1 MDNLI
6 REMSSEIADNWP
18 AFLFIA
24 NSAGF
29 SILFL
34 RERRAETR
42 MLREAAETLQ
52 QGLHSRLDRLECA
65 IDALSKR
72 DGNVLKEGPITQLR
86 GSRRAETC
94 NQ

>member
-18 AFLFIA
+18 AF
-24 NSAGF
+24 
-29 SILFL
+29 LFL